1 MCNRYEPVKTPAKKV
16 AKVNR
21 ERQINQSQHGFNDDA
36 GMTND
41 ETLIDRLVQC
51 RSLLH

>member
-1 MCNRYEPVKTPAKKV
+1 VRSRYEPVKTPAEKV
-16 AKVNR
+16 PKISR

-36 GMTND
+36 RMTND